1 MNIIN
6 KAFKIISNEGILSFF
21 IKLFRYVST
30 KLFKIVHLL
39 IFELNIENFENIVSL
54 ETGLSYR
61 LANEEDIESMDKEKY
76 DYDRKGGKFSLDRLK
91 KGDICAL
98 AIYKDEVV
106 GYGWMMDKCM
116 ELSQDNYIT
125 LSDERVYF
133 YKGWVIKDMRGKKI
147 YNGIDN
153 YLFNIAKGI
162 NKNVIVSVIAENNEA
177 SIKARKRLGFK
188 VVGDIFQIRVFGMK
202 YDYISKNNLQ
212 YLQGS

>member
-76 DYDRKGGKFSLDRLK
+76 DYDRKGEKFSLDRLK